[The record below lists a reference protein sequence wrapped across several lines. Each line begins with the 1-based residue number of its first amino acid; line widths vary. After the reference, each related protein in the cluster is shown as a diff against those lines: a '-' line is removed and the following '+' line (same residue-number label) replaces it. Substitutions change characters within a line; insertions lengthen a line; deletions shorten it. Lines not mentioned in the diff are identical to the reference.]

1 MKGNPEIR
9 LDILIKKE
17 EDYYMAHCLQFDLVA
32 TDNTVEGVQKA
43 VIDLCIAHIAF
54 SYKNNNIDYLFCPA
68 PKEVWAEY
76 YALLNDGKCSFEY
89 KKLQIP
95 VDDKTEPP
103 MIPPFIVQ
111 EILCNE
117 PPSCR
122 A

>member
-1 MKGNPEIR
+1 MKRNPEIR
-9 LDILIKKE
+9 LDIMIRRE
-17 EDYYMAHCLQFDLVA
+17 EGYYLAHCLQFDLVA
-32 TDNTVEGVQKA
+32 TDDTIEGVQKA
-43 VIDLCIAHIAF
+43 VVELCIAHIAF
-54 SYKNNNIDYLFCPA
+54 SHKNNNMEYLFSPA

-76 YALLNDGKCSFEY
+76 YALLNDAKCSFEC
-89 KKLQIP
+89 KKLEIP
-95 VDDKTEPP
+95 VDDKTDAP